1 MEKLETLSLLSNL
14 FTNSSS
20 LVSLLIHFSST
31 ALVILLIIRFFYYP
45 KSLRRDYCFTFFLI
59 SISVFMMIF
68 LLGNVEL
75 KIGFTLG
82 LFAVFGILRYRTE
95 TMPVREMTYL
105 FIIIAISVINA
116 LIGRSNYL
124 ELILPNILFIAC
136 VWLSESNHWLKPV
149 SSKLIKYDKIDLILP
164 ENRSELLK
172 DIKSRTGL
180 DVFKVEIGNI
190 NFLKDSATIK
200 VYYKSND
207 ESSFSFNSTIY
218 TNNEINEIL

>member
-1 MEKLETLSLLSNL
+1 MEKLETISLLSNM
-14 FTNSSS
+14 FTNSSD
-20 LVSLLIHFSST
+20 LVSLFIHFFST
-31 ALVILLIIRFFYYP
+31 TLVVLLIIRFFYYP

-105 FIIIAISVINA
+105 FVIIAISVINA
-116 LIGRSNYL
+116 LIGRIHYF

-149 SSKLIKYDKIDLILP
+149 SSKLIKYDKISLILP
-164 ENRSELLK
+164 ENRTELLK
-172 DIKSRTGL
+172 DLKLRTGL
-180 DVFKVEIGNI
+180 NVFKVEIGNI
-190 NFLKDSATIK
+190 DFLKDSATIK

-207 ESSFSFNSTIY
+207 ENSFSFNSRIY
-218 TNNEINEIL
+218 TNNEIL

>member
-1 MEKLETLSLLSNL
+1 
-14 FTNSSS
+14 
-20 LVSLLIHFSST
+20 
-31 ALVILLIIRFFYYP
+31 
-45 KSLRRDYCFTFFLI
+45 
-59 SISVFMMIF
+59 MIF